1 MGHPPS
7 ANNGADYARFQAFG
21 TCDRPELEE
30 PADDRFSQYRESARC
45 FLRPPSIL
53 FLAQRVVRL
62 GAFINFLI
70 QVRAPA
76 AGELDTHI
84 LREAQSPEAVSG
96 NEGKNAYEGC
106 GRPAPTSDHQSQVPV
121 KCETQAREE
130 DRQGASD
137 VRPARKPEGE
147 NDAAQSADQ
156 PNGEGVTS
164 SENNESA

>member
-1 MGHPPS
+1 LSDAETSASSHKIGSPIRPPANWWNGRMGHPPS

-76 AGELDTHI
+76 AGELDTYI
-84 LREAQSPEAVSG
+84 LREGQSPEAVSG
-96 NEGKNAYEGC
+96 NDGKNAY
-106 GRPAPTSDHQSQVPV
+106 
-121 KCETQAREE
+121 
-130 DRQGASD
+130 
-137 VRPARKPEGE
+137 
-147 NDAAQSADQ
+147 
-156 PNGEGVTS
+156 
-164 SENNESA
+164 